1 MKKGLISLLSM
12 GLGGTV
18 GAAFGAVVVEK
29 NMRES
34 IKCECELK
42 ERHMALFMLMNRW
55 VKAKQ
60 ENRSIAEY
68 LLKNG
73 YNNIAIY
80 GMSYVGET
88 LLNELTGSEID
99 VKYAI
104 DKKANEMYS
113 DIELFSPDDKLK
125 EVDAVIVTAITFYE
139 EIEEMLAEKMDCPIL
154 SLENILDVI

>member
-1 MKKGLISLLSM
+1 MATGIPPREMQKRKKISVSLSYE
-12 GLGGTV
+12 GKES
-18 GAAFGAVVVEK
+18 F
-29 NMRES
+29 ES
-34 IKCECELK
+34 ILNYPGKQFEVQFPINGDGQNVLFFGDNID
-42 ERHMALFMLMNRW
+42 AL
-55 VKAKQ
+55 A
-60 ENRSIAEY
+60 Y